1 MGKAFLL
8 LLCLHVQ
15 LLAIAQKKPAA
26 VKIPLTADRWTY
38 KPGTVSF
45 AEYKGVP
52 ALQILANMPP
62 VVLKDFDF
70 TNGTIEFDMAPA
82 DSSHF
87 TGIYFR
93 RQDDKESEYFYLRVF
108 DGSQKPGVLWS
119 IQYAPIIQG
128 VNLWDMLPYYQ
139 GPAAYKKQ
147 EWNHIKLVVSG
158 VQMLIYINDMSHP
171 VMEVPRLEGNTTQG
185 GLAFDGKTAIAN
197 LVVTPN
203 EVAGLLPAEG
213 IDPVAHDPRYLRE
226 WSVSQPQPLPNG
238 QELFAGALPPKETV
252 WENITAERRGLV
264 NLTRR
269 FGLSESR
276 RVVWLKVKL
285 KAATEQKRAVNLGF
299 SDEIWVFINGQTL
312 FVDKNLY
319 ARPIMKVP
327 EGRCSIENAAFT
339 LPLKA
344 GENELLVG
352 LSNDFY
358 GWGIIAR
365 LDDME
370 NVEVVK

>member
-15 LLAIAQKKPAA
+15 LGALAQKKTAA
-26 VKIPLTADRWTY
+26 VKIPLTANRWTFT
-38 KPGTVSF
+38 PGTVSF
-45 AEYKGVP
+45 AEYNGVP
-52 ALQILANMPP
+52 ALQILANKPP
-62 VVLKDFDF
+62 VVLNDFNF

-82 DSSHF
+82 DSSMF

-93 RQDDKESEYFYLRVF
+93 RQDDKESEYFYLRVN
-108 DGSQKPGVLWS
+108 GGVKPGVLWA

-128 VNLWDMLPYYQ
+128 VNLWDMLPQYQ
-139 GPAAYKKQ
+139 GPAAYKKK

-158 VQMLIYINDMSHP
+158 VQMLIYINDMSRP
-171 VMEVPRLEGNTTQG
+171 VMEVSRLEGNTTQG

-213 IDPVAHDPRYLRE
+213 IDPVAHDPRYLRD

-285 KAATEQKRAVNLGF
+285 KAATEQKRVVSLGF
-299 SDEIWVFINGQTL
+299 SDEIWIFINGQPL

-319 ARPIMKVP
+319 ARPIMKAP
-327 EGRCSIENAAFT
+327 EGRCSIENASFT

-370 NVEVVK
+370 YVEVVK